1 MEADLLSVRTN
12 TAAMKAAT
20 AVTMAQRSIE
30 TSMERLSTGKRV
42 NSAADDAAGVAIS
55 SRLNASLR
63 GTNQS
68 ITNALDAQALL
79 DTAEGAMQET
89 EALLQ
94 RIRELAVQAAS
105 DTNSSEDRAA
115 LDAEK
120 TQLLAEI
127 DRIASTTSWAGQN
140 LLDGNFT
147 SKSFQVGGGT
157 MAVDQIVTSI
167 AGMSAANLDLNNI
180 NLSST
185 NIALTTPRKSGS
197 EFQVNTYTTGNQGV
211 YHEGDPGHADPYI
224 TSLPNGGY
232 VIAWTSVGQDGSG
245 NGVFAQIYDSND
257 AKVGAE
263 FQVNTHTNNGQ
274 LDPAISAFSDN
285 KFIVVW
291 TSNGQDGSMSG
302 VYGQIFNSDGTKSG
316 SEFLIP
322 TNLGN
327 AQYNQNVK
335 VLSDGNALVT
345 WESYHLHSS
354 SGGGHEIFGQL
365 ISSSGSKIGSEFQI
379 NTVTAGGQ
387 NESQISE
394 LSNGNVIVA
403 YESGAPVGERNI
415 RGQIIDASG
424 TKVGSELTFSTS
436 STDQVE
442 VAVAGLTGGGFV
454 TTWQAAN
461 QDGDGQGVYYRV
473 FDNNGTALTGELL
486 ANTTISGDQT
496 FPKVATLADGGFLL
510 AWSSDGQDGDDYGIF
525 ARKFSSSGDV
535 VSDEFQVN
543 TTATGLQKH
552 VDLIQKANGDVVAT
566 WISNGQDGDSNG
578 IFAQI
583 LEVQSTNMSTLDTA
597 LQTLNSRRASLGAL
611 SNRLDHIISNNT
623 NIATNLAKSISRIED
638 ADFAAETTNLAKQQI
653 LQQASIA
660 MLAQANASKQ
670 NILTLLQG

>member
-1 MEADLLSVRTN
+1 M
-12 TAAMKAAT
+12 
-20 AVTMAQRSIE
+20 
-30 TSMERLSTGKRV
+30 
-42 NSAADDAAGVAIS
+42 
-55 SRLNASLR
+55 
-63 GTNQS
+63 
-68 ITNALDAQALL
+68 
-79 DTAEGAMQET
+79 
-89 EALLQ
+89 
-94 RIRELAVQAAS
+94 QAAS

-211 YHEGDPGHADPYI
+211 YHEGDPGNADPYI

-327 AQYNQNVK
+327 AQYIQNVK

-496 FPKVATLADGGFLL
+496 FPKVVTLADGGFLL

-535 VSDEFQVN
+535 VSDELQVN